1 MSNTKKEYCKTEC
14 SEQCED
20 DETCNEECMEYCTTK
35 TKPKSGMFD
44 MLFSG
49 WGLLSII
56 CCCFLLIGVCLFF
69 LFKKG
74 SNKPGQMGF
83 NSQMSN
89 NPYAMSPM
97 QPFPGQQGP
106 FPGQGQYPGPSTIP
120 TATPRFDP
128 ITGQTLY

>member
-20 DETCNEECMEYCTTK
+20 DETCNQECMEYCTTK
-35 TKPKSGMFD
+35 TKSNPGMFD

-49 WGLLSII
+49 WGLLLTI
-56 CCCFLLIGVCLFF
+56 CCCFLLIGACLFF

-83 NSQMSN
+83 NSQMGN
-89 NPYAMSPM
+89 NPFAMSPL
-97 QPFPGQQGP
+97 QPMPGQLQYTGPGQQGQP
-106 FPGQGQYPGPSTIP
+106 QYTGP
-120 TATPRFDP
+120 
-128 ITGQTLY
+128 